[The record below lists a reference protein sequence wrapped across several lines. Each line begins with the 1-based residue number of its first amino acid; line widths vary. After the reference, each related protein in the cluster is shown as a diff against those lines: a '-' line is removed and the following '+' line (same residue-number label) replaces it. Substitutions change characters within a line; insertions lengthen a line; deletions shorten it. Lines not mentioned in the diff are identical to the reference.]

1 MQTKSIIQFIETI
14 SKLLLENVEEKPN
27 LANNVVVDSVVD
39 ITSDS
44 FFLKII

>member
-39 ITSDS
+39 LTSDS